1 MIREIRFDELDILT
15 LGEFRSRPASV
26 HCLRSAS
33 RSESETVWARHDL
46 FWSQSLSEEWPRY
59 NTGPVGTV
67 QIFGGVMILFQFQ
80 LLCWALAHVSGCNGS
95 KGKAHS
101 RWNRYEKK
109 SIQPWLRWCQLSF
122 CSSQSL
128 DKLSEEADPGWSL
141 LHKFIVNVSLKTSVT
156 AQTSDISR
164 QNCAEQKTLILW
176 HIVSIF
182 YIYSSACTA
191 TGDSCLKRS
200 QHSWHETTT
209 TGSLFRFFGHVSQN
223 TVFTEAS
230 LRPVDSDDPLHAA
243 LELFPA
249 STQTALDRAFS
260 LIGFASASK
269 CLWIQ
274 SLFYNLV
281 W

>member
-1 MIREIRFDELDILT
+1 MCRAVTDQKAKL
-15 LGEFRSRPASV
+15 
-26 HCLRSAS
+26 
-33 RSESETVWARHDL
+33 
-46 FWSQSLSEEWPRY
+46 
-59 NTGPVGTV
+59 
-67 QIFGGVMILFQFQ
+67 
-80 LLCWALAHVSGCNGS
+80 ALAEIAMKRNLYSRDWDGVSFHLVHL
-95 KGKAHS
+95 KVWTS
-101 RWNRYEKK
+101 RLKRL
-109 SIQPWLRWCQLSF
+109 IQGGPYTT
-122 CSSQSL
+122 
-128 DKLSEEADPGWSL
+128 KTIA
-141 LHKFIVNVSLKTSVT
+141 NVSLKTSVT

-164 QNCAEQKTLILW
+164 QNCAELKTLILW
-176 HIVSIF
+176 HIASIF

-209 TGSLFRFFGHVSQN
+209 TGSLFRFFGHESQN
-223 TVFTEAS
+223 TDFTAF

>member
-1 MIREIRFDELDILT
+1 MTTIQYSRTEL
-15 LGEFRSRPASV
+15 V
-26 HCLRSAS
+26 NQ
-33 RSESETVWARHDL
+33 W
-46 FWSQSLSEEWPRY
+46 
-59 NTGPVGTV
+59 PVGTV

-95 KGKAHS
+95 KGKARS

-109 SIQPWLRWCQLSF
+109 SIQPRLRWCQLSF
-122 CSSQSL
+122 CSSESL
-128 DKLSEEADPGWSL
+128 DKPSEEADPGWSL
-141 LHKFIVNVSLKTSVT
+141 HDKTIANVSLKTSVT

-164 QNCAEQKTLILW
+164 QNCAELKTLILW
-176 HIVSIF
+176 HIASIF

-209 TGSLFRFFGHVSQN
+209 TGSLFRFFGHESQN
-223 TVFTEAS
+223 TDFTAF
-230 LRPVDSDDPLHAA
+230 LGPVDSDDPLHAA